1 MPGKRPGRAGVT
13 APPLLSRGAAPGV
26 HGEVEGDRAL
36 VEGLRRGEA
45 GAFEAAYG
53 RYRARVHAFLL
64 RLARDAGV
72 AEDLLQETWLRLARS
87 ATRLDGQTDLAAW
100 LFTVARN
107 LHVSHRR
114 WRLLDVERMRALRLW
129 PRGGGTPTP
138 FDHAEANETERR
150 LEAALGRLPAA
161 YREALLL
168 VTAER
173 FEPHQAAAILGL
185 SADAARQRIARA
197 RAMLRKALGE
207 EPGHVP
213 AAEGGAT

>member
-1 MPGKRPGRAGVT
+1 MT
-13 APPLLSRGAAPGV
+13 ASPLLSRGAASGV

-64 RLARDAGV
+64 RLARDASV
-72 AEDLLQETWLRLARS
+72 AEDLVQETWLRLARS
-87 ATRLDGQTDLAAW
+87 ATRLDEQTDLAAW

-114 WRLLDVERMRALRLW
+114 WRLLDVERMRTLRLW
-129 PRGGGTPTP
+129 PRGGSAPTP
-138 FDHAEANETERR
+138 FDQTAASEVERK

-168 VTAER
+168 VTVER
-173 FEPHQAAAILGL
+173 FEPHQAAAVLGL
-185 SADAARQRIARA
+185 STDAARQRIARA
-197 RAMLRKALGE
+197 RAMLRTALGE
-207 EPGHVP
+207 GPGHVP
-213 AAEGGAT
+213 AVEGEAT